1 VSADAYELAIEALGR
16 KERTTAELAAW
27 LEERGCAPADIEAA
41 ISALTEFGE
50 LDDER
55 FARRFAEDKRELQG
69 WGPER
74 IGEALRARGLP
85 DFLVASA
92 LAPDSPAEQIRRA
105 SVLLSRRGAHLATD
119 VERSRALS
127 YLTRRGYD
135 YEIAYEAIRAA
146 ARDAA

>member
-1 VSADAYELAIEALGR
+1 MSADAYELALEALGR
-16 KERTTAELAAW
+16 KERTTAELATL
-27 LEERGCAPADIEAA
+27 LEERGCEPADVEAA
-41 ISALTEFGE
+41 VSALTEFGE

-55 FARRFAEDKRELQG
+55 FARRFAEDKRELRG

-92 LAPDSPAEQIRRA
+92 LAGDSPEEQVRRA
-105 SVLLSRRGAHLATD
+105 TVLLARRAAPLATD
-119 VERSRALS
+119 AERGRALS

-135 YEIAYEAIRAA
+135 YEIAYEAIRAT